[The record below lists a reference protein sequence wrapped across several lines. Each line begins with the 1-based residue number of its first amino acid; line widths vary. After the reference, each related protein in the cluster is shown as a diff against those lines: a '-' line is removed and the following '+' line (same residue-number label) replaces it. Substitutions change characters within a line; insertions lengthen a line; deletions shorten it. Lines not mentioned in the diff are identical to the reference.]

1 MQMEEFVFRA
11 AGLDDRD
18 AIVRLHLKAWRQSMK
33 DLAPPAAYAAL
44 DEAYRTIQWTRML
57 GSPGQDDLWLV
68 CEWGDRLVGI
78 GGACAPTH
86 TSFEG
91 RGEIRFLYV
100 DPSCQRRGLGRQ
112 FLSRLALH
120 LIERGYVGVALSVVE
135 GNSAA
140 RAFYGALGGSEIG
153 FHTFPSKIWP
163 SHDVIVAWEDAR
175 QLAIKA

>member
-1 MQMEEFVFRA
+1 MEEFVFRA
-11 AGLDDRD
+11 AGPADLE
-18 AIVRLHLKAWRQSMK
+18 AIVRLHLRSWRQSMK

-44 DEAYRTIQWTRML
+44 DEAYRTAQWTRMF

-68 CEWGDRLVGI
+68 CERDDILVGI

-86 TSFEG
+86 ASFER

-100 DPSCQRRGLGRQ
+100 DPLCQRRGLGRQ

-120 LIERGYVGVALSVVE
+120 LAERGYPRVALSVVE

-140 RAFYGALGGSEIG
+140 RAFYGALGGREIG

-163 SHDVIVAWEDAR
+163 SRDVIVAWDDVWKLTA
-175 QLAIKA
+175 KA